1 MYTNDTYRRIT
12 YKWERPCEKP
22 ADYDI
27 LLEYAD
33 RLQNL
38 ENLIVDG
45 RIKFLPCRLG
55 QTIYFVNKYR
65 RKRQIELYVVDA
77 FVIGKGRTK
86 VLVHQFEKPQAD
98 GILFADQFGKEV
110 FTSMGS
116 AIEALE
122 VSKKNDK
129 TRTN

>member
-12 YKWERPCEKP
+12 YKWDRPCEKP
-22 ADYDI
+22 ADYDL

-55 QTIYFVNKYR
+55 QTVYFVNKYR
-65 RKRQIELYVVDA
+65 RKQQIELYVVDA
-77 FVIGKGRTK
+77 FVINKDRTQ
-86 VLVHQFEKPQAD
+86 VLVHQFEKPETD
-98 GILFADQFGKEV
+98 GIIFADKFGKEV

-122 VSKKNDK
+122 AMKK
-129 TRTN
+129 

>member
-1 MYTNDTYRRIT
+1 MYTNDTYERIT
-12 YKWERPCEKP
+12 YKWNRPIEKP

-38 ENLIVDG
+38 ENLIEEH

-55 QTIYFVNKYR
+55 QTVFFVNKYR
-65 RKRQIELYVVDA
+65 QKKQIELYIVDA
-77 FVIGKGRTK
+77 FIIGKDRTK
-86 VLVHQFEKPQAD
+86 VIVHQFEKPNAD

-110 FTSMGS
+110 FTSLES
-116 AIEALE
+116 AMDALE
-122 VSKKNDK
+122 EKK
-129 TRTN
+129 

>member
-1 MYTNDTYRRIT
+1 MYTNDTYERIT
-12 YKWERPCEKP
+12 YKWNRPIEKP

-38 ENLIVDG
+38 ENLIEEH

-55 QTIYFVNKYR
+55 QTVFFVNKYR
-65 RKRQIELYVVDA
+65 QKKQIEGYIVEQ
-77 FVIGKGRTK
+77 FVIGEQRTSLQ
-86 VLVHQFEKPQAD
+86 VRQCEPPYLT

-110 FTSMGS
+110 FTSLES
-116 AIEALE
+116 AMDALE
-122 VSKKNDK
+122 EKK
-129 TRTN
+129 